1 MAMRPLRDVISAQA
15 ALAGLLDRRR
25 RDVALLSRLQELL
38 PPALA
43 SQLSA
48 ADASR
53 AELVVSAASG
63 AAAALLR
70 QRAPEVLETLA
81 REGWKFTGMR
91 LRVQARPS
99 GAQRSKVYAKQMD
112 EAAAVALRSGAG
124 RIADPVLA
132 SAVRRLAEAGRASQ
146 DEQQPLERVE
156 DEHAKQ
162 QK

>member
-1 MAMRPLRDVISAQA
+1 MRPLRDLIAAQA
-15 ALAGLLDRRR
+15 TLAGLLDRRR
-25 RDVALLSRLQELL
+25 RDVALLSRLQGLL

-43 SQLSA
+43 AQLTG

-53 AELVVSAASG
+53 AELVLSTASG

-91 LRVQARPS
+91 LRVQARP
-99 GAQRSKVYAKQMD
+99 GAGQRSNVYAKQMA
-112 EAAAVALRSGAG
+112 EATAEALRSGAG
-124 RIADPVLA
+124 RIADPKLA
-132 SAVRRLAEAGRASQ
+132 SALRRLADAGRAGSE
-146 DEQQPLERVE
+146 DEQQPLQGVE
-156 DEHAKQ
+156 DEHPEQ